1 MPLKRCTRDGKSGWK
16 FGDSGHCYLGP
27 NAKKDAIKQGIKI
40 YGPEKFK
47 KIMKE
52 EGLQKDLASELIEDS
67 ETPDDLI
74 DFIMDIAKFDTVE
87 RMFANLRRQDI
98 KLERSNTNTQED
110 V

>member
-1 MPLKRCTRDGKSGWK
+1 MKKELKK
-16 FGDSGHCYLGP
+16 GDI
-27 NAKKDAIKQGIKI
+27 N
-40 YGPEKFK
+40 
-47 KIMKE
+47 KE
-52 EGLQKDLASELIEDS
+52 IVSELIEDP

>member
-1 MPLKRCTRDGKSGWK
+1 MPLKRCTRDSKSGWK

-27 NAKKDAIKQGIKI
+27 NDKKDAIKQGIKI

-87 RMFANLRRQDI
+87 RMFANLRRQDL
-98 KLERSNTNTQED
+98 KLERINNNQED

>member
-1 MPLKRCTRDGKSGWK
+1 MPLKRCTRDSKSGWK
-16 FGDSGHCYLGP
+16 FGDSGTSNLGP
-27 NAKKDAIKQGIKI
+27 NDKKDAIKQGIKI

-87 RMFANLRRQDI
+87 RMFANLRRQDL
-98 KLERSNTNTQED
+98 KLERINNNQED